1 MKVPILMYHSIS
13 DGNNP
18 LSVPIKNFEKQMKFM
33 CHNGYK
39 TINLKDLSNLNRHK
53 KFFIITF
60 DDGYEDVFVNAL
72 PILNKYDFTATCF
85 FVSKYLGK
93 HNIWDENK
101 SNYKKLNLMNKKQVY
116 EWSKTGMEIGSHSLD
131 HKNLKNLNYND
142 KYFQI
147 TEPKRTFNKLFS
159 IDIKTFSYPFGTT
172 DDQSVEIVRDNYRY
186 AVTTN
191 RSRFTFNK
199 FDNFKLPRIPINKK
213 DNILKFYLKV
223 NTIYEDIKFKS

>member
-1 MKVPILMYHSIS
+1 MKVAILMYHSIS

-33 CHNGYK
+33 SHNDYK
-39 TINLKDLSNLNRHK
+39 TINLKDLSNLNK
-53 KFFIITF
+53 YGKFFIITF

-85 FVSKYLGK
+85 FVSKYIGK

-101 SNYKKLNLMNKKQVY
+101 SNYIKLNLMNKEQVY
-116 EWSKTGMEIGSHSLD
+116 EWSKNGMEIGSHSLD
-131 HKNLKNLNYND
+131 HKNLKDLNYND
-142 KYFQI
+142 KYSQI
-147 TEPKRTFNKLFS
+147 TEPKKTFSKLFS
-159 IDIKTFSYPFGTT
+159 IDIKTFSYPFGKI
-172 DDQSVEIVRDNYRY
+172 DDQSVEIVQDNYSY

-213 DNILKFYLKV
+213 DNIFKFYLKV

>member
-1 MKVPILMYHSIS
+1 MKLPILMYHSIS

-33 CHNGYK
+33 SHNGYK
-39 TINLKDLSNLNRHK
+39 SINLKDLSNLNRND

-72 PILNKYDFTATCF
+72 PILNKYNFTATCF

-101 SNYKKLNLMNKKQVY
+101 SNYIKLNLMNKEQVY
-116 EWSKTGMEIGSHSLD
+116 EWHKNGMEVGSHSLD
-131 HKNLKNLNYND
+131 HKNLKDLDYND
-142 KYFQI
+142 KYSQI
-147 TEPKRTFNKLFS
+147 TEPKKTFHELFS
-159 IDIKTFSYPFGTT
+159 IDIKTFSYPFGGVDAQT
-172 DDQSVEIVRDNYRY
+172 VEIVRNNYSY

-199 FDNFKLPRIPINKK
+199 FDNYKLPRVPINKT
-213 DNILKFYLKV
+213 DSIFKFYLKV

>member
-1 MKVPILMYHSIS
+1 MKIPILMYHSIS

-33 CHNGYK
+33 SHNDYK
-39 TINLKDLSNLNRHK
+39 TINLKDLSNLNK
-53 KFFIITF
+53 YGKFFIITF

-85 FVSKYLGK
+85 FVSKYIGK

-101 SNYKKLNLMNKKQVY
+101 SNYIKLNLMNKEQVY
-116 EWSKTGMEIGSHSLD
+116 EWSKNGMEIGSHSLD
-131 HKNLKNLNYND
+131 HKNLKDLNYND
-142 KYFQI
+142 KYSQI
-147 TEPKRTFNKLFS
+147 TEPKKTFNKLFS
-159 IDIKTFSYPFGTT
+159 IDIKSFSYPFGKI
-172 DDQSVEIVRDNYRY
+172 DDQSVEIVQDNYSY

-199 FDNFKLPRIPINKK
+199 FDNFKLPTIN
-213 DNILKFYLKV
+213 NR
-223 NTIYEDIKFKS
+223 TIIFVF

>member
-1 MKVPILMYHSIS
+1 MYHSIS

-33 CHNGYK
+33 SHNDYK
-39 TINLKDLSNLNRHK
+39 TINLKDLSNLNK
-53 KFFIITF
+53 YGKFFIITF

-85 FVSKYLGK
+85 FVSKYIGK

-101 SNYKKLNLMNKKQVY
+101 SNYIKLNLMNKEQVY
-116 EWSKTGMEIGSHSLD
+116 EWSKNGMEIGSHSLD
-131 HKNLKNLNYND
+131 HKNLKDLNYND
-142 KYFQI
+142 KYSQI
-147 TEPKRTFNKLFS
+147 TEPKETFNKLFS
-159 IDIKTFSYPFGTT
+159 IDIKSFSYPFGKI
-172 DDQSVEIVRDNYRY
+172 DDQSVEIVQDNYSY

-213 DNILKFYLKV
+213 DNIFKFYLKV

>member
-1 MKVPILMYHSIS
+1 MKIPILMYHSIS

-33 CHNGYK
+33 SHNDYK
-39 TINLKDLSNLNRHK
+39 TINLKDLSNLNK
-53 KFFIITF
+53 YGKFFIITF

-85 FVSKYLGK
+85 FVSKYIGK

-101 SNYKKLNLMNKKQVY
+101 SNYIKLNLMNKEQVY
-116 EWSKTGMEIGSHSLD
+116 EWSKNGMEIGSHSLD
-131 HKNLKNLNYND
+131 HKNLKDLNYND
-142 KYFQI
+142 KYSQI

-159 IDIKTFSYPFGTT
+159 IDIKTFSYPFGKI
-172 DDQSVEIVRDNYRY
+172 DDQSVEIVQDNYSY

-213 DNILKFYLKV
+213 DNIFKFYLKV